1 MTKQA
6 IDDFMSA
13 APRPKSLPSRTVG
26 TKGSECHSESGPV
39 GTTSVWPA
47 RQTSGRAAPR
57 RAHRLVTFAQTTDS
71 HWKPARSRRSARS
84 AWQPPSSGVTDL
96 RPINALESSRTL
108 LCSGIH
114 VDLEVVEG
122 RKVILFVLGR
132 LGGRRGRAVERELA
146 RGRLVDEPQ
155 HVARR
160 VRVGERFV
168 LGDLAFHEQLEKGL
182 LEGLRAGREALLQ
195 RLLHL
200 ADLTLLDQL

>member
-1 MTKQA
+1 H
-6 IDDFMSA
+6 SA
-13 APRPKSLPSRTVG
+13 
-26 TKGSECHSESGPV
+26 SGPV

-57 RAHRLVTFAQTTDS
+57 RAHRLVTSPQTTDS

-96 RPINALESSRTL
+96 RPISALESSRTPPS
-108 LCSGIH
+108 SGIH
-114 VDLEVVEG
+114 VDLEICEAGEG
-122 RKVILFVLGR
+122 ILFLVGR
-132 LGGRRGRAVERELA
+132 LGRRLGRAVEGELA

-160 VRVGERFV
+160 VGVGERLV
-168 LGDLAFHEQLEKGL
+168 LGDLALHEQLEERL

-195 RLLHL
+195 RLLDL
-200 ADLTLLDQL
+200 ADLALLDQLGDVARVE